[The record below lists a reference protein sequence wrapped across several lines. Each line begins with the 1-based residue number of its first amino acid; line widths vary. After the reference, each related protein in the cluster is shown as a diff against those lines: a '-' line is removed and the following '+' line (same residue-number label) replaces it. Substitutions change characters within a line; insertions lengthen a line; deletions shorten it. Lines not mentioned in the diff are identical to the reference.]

1 MGDGGVRSSTFRPT
15 RYALLT
21 LDSQI
26 PRHIGIIMDG
36 NGRWARRQN
45 RPASFGHRAG
55 VRAIKRV
62 LDACEKLGVNVLSI
76 YAFSTENWSRP
87 RTEVRALMRLF
98 HETMQR
104 EIEEMHRRGVRI
116 VVSGRRDELS
126 PRMRDRI
133 EEAVRLTAANTN
145 GVLNVCLNYGG
156 RAEIVDAV
164 KKLVSEGA
172 EASHIDEES
181 IAARL
186 YNPDLPDPDLIIR
199 TAGEKRVSNFLLWQ
213 SAYAEMLVTETLWPD
228 FDVDDLKAALA
239 EYASRVRRFGGRP
252 DEEVTARA
260 AAK

>member
-1 MGDGGVRSSTFRPT
+1 V
-15 RYALLT
+15 LT
-21 LDSQI
+21 LESQV

-36 NGRWARRQN
+36 NGRWARGRG

-98 HETMQR
+98 HETMLR
-104 EIEEMHRRGVRI
+104 EIDEMHQRGVRI
-116 VVSGRRDELS
+116 VFSGRADDLS

-133 EEAVRLTAANTN
+133 AEAVNRTAANKN

-164 KKLVSEGA
+164 KKLLADGVPA
-172 EASHIDEES
+172 DQVDEAA
-181 IAARL
+181 IASRL

-199 TAGEKRVSNFLLWQ
+199 TAGERRVSNFLLWQ
-213 SAYAEMLVTETLWPD
+213 SAYSEMLVSETLWPD
-228 FDVDDLKAALA
+228 FDEEDLRAALA
-239 EYASRVRRFGGRP
+239 DYASRVRRFGGRP
-252 DEEVTARA
+252 EDEVAAARA
-260 AAK
+260 